1 MRLLNAILKNHV
13 SLSSLTDKA
22 NELTVIQQ
30 AWNTVV
36 PSQLQ
41 PFTQAGN
48 VQHKRLTVY
57 VENGAVA
64 AKIKLMLPTLLSK
77 LQKQGL
83 DISSIRV
90 QVQVQSNSE
99 KTEKAPRSLS
109 DEAAKSVGSLANQLK
124 GSALGDVLERLAK
137 RTKS

>member
-1 MRLLNAILKNHV
+1 MRLLNAILKNHA

-22 NELTVIQQ
+22 NELTSIQQ
-30 AWNTVV
+30 AWNTLV

-57 VENGAVA
+57 VENGAVG

-90 QVQVQSNSE
+90 QVQVQSNPD